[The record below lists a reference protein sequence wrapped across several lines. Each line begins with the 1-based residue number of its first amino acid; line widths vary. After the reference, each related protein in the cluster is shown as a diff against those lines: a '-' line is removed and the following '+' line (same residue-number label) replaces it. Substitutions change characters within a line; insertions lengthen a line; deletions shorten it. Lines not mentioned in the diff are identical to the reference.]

1 MGAVDATNVG
11 EVAPTGANGQPVGGE
26 APEPSAPD
34 ATSGEGGGLPSA
46 NEGAEVSPW
55 ERARAEG
62 YLPDDF
68 KEDPYELAKS
78 YANAQK
84 YVEETNK
91 EKARMGTEAKKQE
104 QAQATQAE
112 IMSMV
117 PDFVANGM
125 NLTEEMIAK
134 ATELGIDER
143 DLKLGAFEYKENAQK
158 AFSVVGGEEEYGAM
172 MTFMDSHMS
181 EEQKKA
187 FNNDFG
193 SAASEYAI
201 KGLHAEYKSLA
212 GGDGKAPKPRLE
224 GKVKGQDAGAKPYSS
239 QGEMLKDLNYL
250 KTKGRTDK
258 AARQLYETRKSIT
271 PDEILFGKKR

>member
-11 EVAPTGANGQPVGGE
+11 EIAPTGQEAGGQ
-26 APEPSAPD
+26 APEETPK
-34 ATSGEGGGLPSA
+34 EGGGLPSA
-46 NEGAEVSPW
+46 NEGAELSPW
-55 ERARAEG
+55 DRARKEG
-62 YLPDDF
+62 YLPEDF

-91 EKARMGTEAKKQE
+91 EKARMGNEAKKQE

-125 NLTEEMIAK
+125 ELTDEMVAK

-172 MTFMDSHMS
+172 MKFMDSHMS
-181 EEQKKA
+181 DEQKKA

-193 SAASEYAI
+193 SSASEYAI
-201 KGLHAEYKSLA
+201 KGLYAEYKSLA
-212 GGDGKAPKPRLE
+212 GGDGKAPKQRIE
-224 GKVKGQDAGAKPYSS
+224 GRVEGGNSGAKPYAN

-250 KTKGRTDK
+250 KTKGRADK
-258 AARQLYETRKSIT
+258 AARQLYEARKAIT
-271 PDEILFGKKR
+271 PDEVLFGKKR